1 MTDPQVAAASENKNR
16 FETVTLGTPIVR
28 GETTIEKLTLRKP
41 KGGELR
47 GLTLQDILQTDIAT
61 IITLVQRISDP
72 ILIKDEADNLE
83 ADDLAEIGG
92 VIRGF
97 FMTAS
102 EKKAIESYVAGLMPT
117 T

>member
-16 FETVTLGTPIVR
+16 FETVTLSTPIVR
-28 GETTIEKLTLRKP
+28 GETTIDKLTLRKP

-47 GLTLQDILQTDIAT
+47 GLALQDILQTDIGA
-61 IITLVQRISDP
+61 ILTLIPRISDP
-72 ILIKDEADNLE
+72 PLIKEEADNLE

-92 VIRGF
+92 TIRGF
-97 FMTAS
+97 FMSAT
-102 EKKAIESYVAGLMPT
+102 EKKAVESYFAGLLPT